1 MGNYHRRSQEASHI
15 IYEKYPISKLQSHL
29 EMDRPKIGLQ
39 FGLLSLPRSPIKGFL
54 SGCKPLACAYT
65 APASPFDG
73 TPGQL
78 DSSPLQHRTVP
89 EVFSF
94 DAEMGLVSDF
104 LFLAV
109 ADIPSP
115 CLDTC
120 CSSQT
125 DQDKVDL
132 NLTVDHPLS
141 FGSFLRIL
149 DQLDRK
155 GGCYDANYAPVWKW
169 LDPSGWIGGC

>member
-1 MGNYHRRSQEASHI
+1 MTKLRDISFGCQTPAHSSMGNYHRRSQEASHI

-65 APASPFDG
+65 APASSFDG

-141 FGSFLRIL
+141 FGSFLRCL

-155 GGCYDANYAPVWKW
+155 RW
-169 LDPSGWIGGC
+169 LL